1 MRMKRKKTRHR
12 WRSSDGFTLV
22 EVLVALVL
30 FGFLSVALFGSVR
43 SGAAAW
49 IRTTAHAD
57 ESDQSIQAQG
67 LLRHLIEN
75 AYPFYVSGDQGNRYI
90 VFNGSETRLSFLSV
104 TPLALGQGGRSRVDL
119 WVAHQDG
126 RIDLMLES
134 TPELSTIRQ
143 TETTRQPLV
152 NGASSATFS
161 YFGQQP
167 SERTPQWHHDWA
179 AQAQLPRLV
188 RITVRFSAANGRDW
202 PDLIVAPRIAA
213 DVGCVLDRFTTRC
226 EGR

>member
-1 MRMKRKKTRHR
+1 MRRRRKKSRLE

-43 SGAAAW
+43 GGATAW

-57 ESDQSIQAQG
+57 ESDQSIHAQG
-67 LLRHLIEN
+67 LLRYLIEN
-75 AYPFYVSGDQGNRYI
+75 SYPFYVSRDQGNRYVI
-90 VFNGSETRLSFLSV
+90 FDGNETHLSFLSV
-104 TPLALGQGGRSRVDL
+104 TPLALGHGGRSRVDL
-119 WVAHQDG
+119 LVAHQDG

-134 TPELSTIRQ
+134 KPELSTIRQ
-143 TETTRQPLV
+143 TEKTRQPLLT
-152 NGASSATFS
+152 GASLVAFS

-167 SERTPQWHHDWA
+167 SDRTAQWHHDWT
-179 AQAQLPRLV
+179 AQTELPRLV
-188 RITVRFSAANGRDW
+188 RIAVRLGTGNGRDW
-202 PDLIVAPRIAA
+202 PDLVVAPRIVA